1 MEIYTHTLFRFS
13 IIFHQSW
20 LQIARRCAQYDYW
33 LHRAHNCKRRTS
45 NKNNNFVSVCVL
57 CSSARVWVCLDRK
70 SKYIYYLIISIF
82 STGFC
87 VNNGDRDR
95 TANDNVYCLDGIAI
109 ELNSLFYLFIYVFL
123 VVADDLVLLDD
134 SVWPLHGLR
143 KRLCDGLCCY
153 C

>member
-1 MEIYTHTLFRFS
+1 M
-13 IIFHQSW
+13 
-20 LQIARRCAQYDYW
+20 
-33 LHRAHNCKRRTS
+33 
-45 NKNNNFVSVCVL
+45 
-57 CSSARVWVCLDRK
+57 CLDRK

-134 SVWPLHGLR
+134 SV
-143 KRLCDGLCCY
+143 
-153 C
+153 